1 MQPRGGCRLVYVPP
15 GERHPLRAAF
25 RVGCLLLLG
34 FLVFLPLVW
43 AHGASPLQE
52 KQEKLKE
59 LKSRIIK
66 ERQRAKEVAEQERS
80 IAHQLIRIDRELKL
94 KTAELQELEAKLDK
108 SGERLRRLSRE
119 IAEIQGKLQK
129 AKLLLARRLRALY
142 KQRPWGGVRFLFSS
156 DGFTET
162 ALRIKYLMTV
172 ASQDRRFISD
182 YTAISSELQEK
193 RKELEAYKAEIARN
207 QALAREKRQEILEE
221 QRVRRLLLVRVR
233 EEKAGHLAALKE
245 LEKASQELQS
255 LIARLKAEEAAAR
268 RRVLQGEGRS
278 LDGSAFAILRG
289 KLPWPT
295 EGVLTSTFGRREH
308 PRFKT
313 VTFNKG
319 IEIKAPEGREI
330 VAVHNATVLYA
341 DWFKGYGRLLILD
354 HGGGYF
360 TIYAH
365 ASELLVKAGD
375 RVSKG
380 QVIARVGDSGS
391 LEGPKLYFEL
401 RYQGKPQDPL
411 AWLVPR

>member
-1 MQPRGGCRLVYVPP
+1 M
-15 GERHPLRAAF
+15 
-25 RVGCLLLLG
+25 VGCLLLPG
-34 FLVFLPLVW
+34 FLLFLPPAW
-43 AHGASPLQE
+43 AHGASPLLE

-59 LKSRIIK
+59 LKSRILK
-66 ERQRAKEVAEQERS
+66 ERQKAKEVAEQERS
-80 IAHQLIRIDRELKL
+80 IAHQLIRIERELKL

-142 KQRPWGGVRFLFSS
+142 KQGPLGGVRFLFSS

-172 ASQDRRFISD
+172 ASQDRRLISD

-221 QRVRRLLLVRVR
+221 QRVRRLLLARVR

-268 RRVLQGEGRS
+268 RKALQGEGRP
-278 LDGSAFAILRG
+278 LDGSAFATLRG

-411 AWLVPR
+411 AWLVPK

>member
-1 MQPRGGCRLVYVPP
+1 LP
-15 GERHPLRAAF
+15 G
-25 RVGCLLLLG
+25 LLL
-34 FLVFLPLVW
+34 FLLPAW
-43 AHGASPLQE
+43 GHGESPLQE

-66 ERQRAKEVAEQERS
+66 ERQKAKEVQEQERS
-80 IAHQLIRIDRELKL
+80 IAHQLIRIGRELKL
-94 KTAELQELEAKLDK
+94 KTAELQDLEAKLAK
-108 SGERLRRLSRE
+108 SSERLRRLSRE

-129 AKLLLARRLRALY
+129 ARLLLARRLRALY
-142 KQRPWGGVRFLFSS
+142 KQGRLGGVRFLFSS
-156 DGFTET
+156 DDFTET

-172 ASQDRRFISD
+172 ASQDRRLISD
-182 YTAISSELQEK
+182 YAAINSELREK
-193 RKELEAYKAEIARN
+193 REELEAYKAEIARN

-221 QRVRRLLLVRVR
+221 QRVRRLLLARVR

-245 LEKASQELQS
+245 LEKASQELQT

-268 RRVLQGEGRS
+268 RRALQGEGRP
-278 LDGSAFAILRG
+278 LDGSSFAALRG

-295 EGVLTSTFGRREH
+295 EGILTSTFGRREH

-319 IEIKAPEGREI
+319 IEIKAQEGREI
-330 VAVHNATVLYA
+330 VAVYNATVLYA